1 MTAPFDI
8 FALESGGGVNWKGSA
23 ETLEDARARVQ
34 ELALRF
40 PGEFV
45 LLNQHTGK
53 KFIVK
58 TDGETR
64 PLEGVSGGMEY

>member
-8 FALESGGGVNWKGSA
+8 FAVETGGVNWLGSA
-23 ETLEDARARVQ
+23 ETFEDAKARIQ
-34 ELALRF
+34 ELAQRS

-53 KFIVK
+53 KVVIK
-58 TDGETR
+58 TDGGIAEANG
-64 PLEGVSGGMEY
+64 L

>member
-8 FALESGGGVNWKGSA
+8 FALESGGGVNWQGSA
-23 ETLEDARARVQ
+23 ETLEDAKARVQ
-34 ELALRF
+34 ELARRS

-45 LLNQHTGK
+45 LLNHHTGK

-58 TDGETR
+58 PDGETR
-64 PLEGVSGGMEY
+64 PLEAV